1 MLFQNWRSMVGF
13 LLPFFNLH
21 CVLMFIELWWYCSRT
36 IDCGL
41 FLCHCFSLISNELRG
56 LILLDIFLT
65 RSIYECLNLFLN
77 NNNKKKIVVGMP
89 IDLLLSAV
97 VRVAASASCYKY
109 LSPSMHV
116 LDIKSIDGS
125 ITAISKLLCHLPMDF
140 SLSNHEIP
148 TRFAATTSLT
158 TQCRN
163 CLLSFCL
170 RHGN

>member
-1 MLFQNWRSMVGF
+1 
-13 LLPFFNLH
+13 
-21 CVLMFIELWWYCSRT
+21 
-36 IDCGL
+36 
-41 FLCHCFSLISNELRG
+41 
-56 LILLDIFLT
+56 
-65 RSIYECLNLFLN
+65 
-77 NNNKKKIVVGMP
+77 MP

-116 LDIKSIDGS
+116 LDVKSIDGS

-163 CLLSFCL
+163 CLLSFCF
-170 RHGN
+170 RDMAINIGAC